1 MRTNIALVAGLAV
14 TAGWYG
20 AAIALGAAV
29 EADGNGGQPAAVSGA
44 QGGTSKVAQP
54 NAGEMAQRAIAWLR
68 TQQDQKTGG
77 WSIREGAPVF
87 PAITGLVL
95 NGMLMEPGVTDQDA
109 TVQAGVKFI
118 LNNQGPDGGIY
129 DKLLPSYN
137 TAICLSALARVQQ
150 PAQVADARARA
161 IEFLK
166 SIQYGEGAM
175 AHEGLAEAAKPVSK
189 DDPYYGGWGYGNR
202 GRPDLSNTSFA
213 LEALHA
219 AGVPEDDPVFK
230 RALVFLQRCQMLETA
245 GGKTVNDMAYANG
258 SIQGGFIYATAV
270 NKESGGVG
278 QSFAGEIA
286 ESLSG
291 MAGSATTIR
300 LAGKDKEGK
309 AIALS
314 RDVIGERVQAA
325 INAEIDLSRGIVP
338 TEFIIVLGPTGD
350 GKSASEFVVRS
361 NGPAGRMA
369 EVLRETFKSEIGE
382 GSVASTPV
390 DHWRGRVEHRAYGSM
405 GYAGFKSMV
414 YAGLTREDPR
424 VRAALGWIE
433 RNYTFSENPG
443 MGTDGY
449 YYFML
454 MAGRALG
461 ASRLDAI
468 GNPSD
473 PSKPR
478 NWREDM
484 IRALAEKQNADGS
497 FRSIDDRWM
506 ENDPVLITAYSLIA
520 LQSAR

>member
-20 AAIALGAAV
+20 AAIALVAAV

-219 AGVPEDDPVFK
+219 AGVPEDDPVFE

-258 SIQGGFIYATAV
+258 STQGGFIYATAV

-314 RDVIGERVQAA
+314 RDVIRERVQAA

-361 NGPAGRMA
+361 NGPAER
-369 EVLRETFKSEIGE
+369 
-382 GSVASTPV
+382 
-390 DHWRGRVEHRAYGSM
+390 RVNAR
-405 GYAGFKSMV
+405 
-414 YAGLTREDPR
+414 RP
-424 VRAALGWIE
+424 
-433 RNYTFSENPG
+433 
-443 MGTDGY
+443 
-449 YYFML
+449 
-454 MAGRALG
+454 
-461 ASRLDAI
+461 
-468 GNPSD
+468 
-473 PSKPR
+473 
-478 NWREDM
+478 
-484 IRALAEKQNADGS
+484 LARTG
-497 FRSIDDRWM
+497 
-506 ENDPVLITAYSLIA
+506 
-520 LQSAR
+520 